1 MSPLKGQKMDELLI
15 MSNRE
20 ITRLEAMQRIQD
32 KRLTQKEA
40 ARMLNLSV
48 RQIKRL
54 YRVYKGQGAR
64 GLVSQRR
71 GKPSN
76 HRLDTQTMQQAI
88 DLIYKHYRDFGPT
101 LAHEKLTEK
110 HHLRLSRESVR
121 KLMTVEGMWRPKRAK
136 KPSAHPLRERRACF
150 GELVQI
156 DGSEHAWFEERG
168 PKCTLLV
175 YIDDATGQLLE
186 LWFVPEETFFAYCE
200 ASRHYFERYGKPVA
214 FYSDKHGIFRVNQP
228 RPLGLSSG
236 LTQFGRAM
244 QELDIQIICAH
255 TPQAK
260 GRIERANQTLQD
272 RLVKELRLRG
282 ISDMEAGNAYLPE
295 FREDFNRRFAVIPRS
310 SHDAHR
316 PVLKTENLDVILTRQ
331 KTGVVSKN
339 LTVQYDKTIYQIQ
352 SDRPDYALRNAQ
364 VTICENAQGDVTL
377 LYKTQPLSYTIFCKS
392 PRQAEVVDT
401 KTLDR
406 QIQLPKSPAPN
417 HPWRTYGRHLNGKP
431 IQEAHPHGAD

>member
-1 MSPLKGQKMDELLI
+1 

-20 ITRLEAMQRIQD
+20 ITRLEVMQRLKD

-40 ARMLNLSV
+40 AQILGISL
-48 RQIKRL
+48 RQVKRL
-54 YRVYKGQGAR
+54 FRAYKAKGAS

-76 HRLDTQTMQQAI
+76 NRLEPTTIQEAI
-88 DLIYKHYRDFGPT
+88 DLIYERYRDFGPT
-101 LAHEKLTEK
+101 LAHEKLTEI
-110 HHLRLSRESVR
+110 HALCLSRESVR
-121 KLMTVEGMWRPKRAK
+121 RIMVAEGLWKPKRAK
-136 KPSAHPLRERRACF
+136 RPPVHQMRPRRACF

-156 DGSEHAWFEERG
+156 DGSDHDWFEGRG
-168 PKCTLLV
+168 PRCTLLV

-186 LWFVPEETFFAYCE
+186 LWFVPAETFFAYCE

-228 RPLGLSSG
+228 QTLGKGTG

-244 QELDIQIICAH
+244 QELDIQIICAD

-282 ISDMEAGNAYLPE
+282 ISDMQAGNAYLPE
-295 FREDFNRRFAVIPRS
+295 FRQDFNRRFAVAPRS
-310 SHDAHR
+310 SHEAHR
-316 PVLKTENLDVILTRQ
+316 PLLATENLELILSRQDTR
-331 KTGVVSKN
+331 TLSKN
-339 LTVQYDKTIYQIQ
+339 LTVQFNQVIYQIQ

-364 VTICENAQGDVTL
+364 VTVCQNAQGEVTI
-377 LYKTQPLSYTIFCKS
+377 LYKHRPLAYTLYHKPI
-392 PRQAEVVDT
+392 RQAQVVDT

-406 QIQLPKSPAPN
+406 QIKSPKPPAPN
-417 HPWRTYGRHLNGKP
+417 HPWRQYGRHLNGKP
-431 IQEAHPHGAD
+431 IQEASRDGTG

>member
-1 MSPLKGQKMDELLI
+1 MDKLLA

-20 ITRLEAMQRIQD
+20 ITRLEAMQRIKD

-54 YRVYKGQGAR
+54 YRAYKAQGAR

-76 HRLDTQTMQQAI
+76 NRLDVETQQKAI
-88 DLIYKHYRDFGPT
+88 DLIYEHYRDFGPT

-110 HHLRLSRESVR
+110 HKLRISRESVR
-121 KLMTVEGMWRPKRAK
+121 GIMIAEGMWKPKRAK
-136 KPSAHPLRERRACF
+136 KPSTHQMRERRACF

-156 DGSEHAWFEERG
+156 DGSDHDWFEGRG

-186 LWFVPEETFFAYCE
+186 LWFVPDETFFGYCE

-214 FYSDKHGIFRVNQP
+214 FYSDKHGIFRVNQEQTIG
-228 RPLGLSSG
+228 LGSG

-244 QELDIQIICAH
+244 QELDVQIICAN

-272 RLVKELRLRG
+272 RLVKELRLQG
-282 ISDMEAGNAYLPE
+282 ISDIDSANAYLPE
-295 FREDFNRRFAVIPRS
+295 FRLDFNRRFAVAPRS

-316 PVLKTENLDVILTRQ
+316 PVLKTENLDIILTRQ
-331 KTGVVSKN
+331 KTATLSKN
-339 LTVQYDKTIYQIQ
+339 LTVQANKVIYQIQ

-364 VTICENAQGDVTL
+364 VTVCENAKGDVTI
-377 LYKTQPLSYTIFCKS
+377 LYKNKPLSYTIYHQ
-392 PRQAEVVDT
+392 PTRQAEVADT

-406 QIQLPKSPAPN
+406 QIKPPKSPAPN
-417 HPWRTYGRHLNGKP
+417 HPWRQYGHHLNGKP
-431 IQEAHPHGAD
+431 IQETTPHGAD

>member
-1 MSPLKGQKMDELLI
+1 MDELLT
-15 MSNRE
+15 MSKRE
-20 ITRLEAMQRIQD
+20 FTRYEAMQRIKD

-40 ARMLNLSV
+40 ARMLSLSV
-48 RQIKRL
+48 RQIKRI
-54 YRVYKGQGAR
+54 YRAYKGQGAG

-76 HRLDTQTMQQAI
+76 NRLDPETQQEAI
-88 DLIYKHYRDFGPT
+88 DLIYRHYRDFGPT

-121 KLMTVEGMWRPKRAK
+121 GIMIAEGLWKPKRAK
-136 KPSAHPLRERRACF
+136 QPTAHPLRERRACF

-156 DGSEHAWFEERG
+156 DGSDHDWFEGRG

-186 LWFVPEETFFAYCE
+186 LWFVPQETTFAYFE
-200 ASRHYFERYGKPVA
+200 ATRHYVEHYGKPIA

-228 RPLGLSSG
+228 RPLGTTTG

-244 QELDIQIICAH
+244 QELDVQILCAN

-272 RLVKELRLRG
+272 RLVKELRLG
-282 ISDMEAGNAYLPE
+282 GVSDMDSANAFLPE
-295 FREDFNRRFAVIPRS
+295 FRADFNRRFAVAPRS

-316 PVLKTENLDVILTRQ
+316 PLLKTENLDLILTHQQTR
-331 KTGVVSKN
+331 TLSKN

-352 SDRPDYALRNAQ
+352 SNRPDYALRNAQ
-364 VTICENAQGDVTL
+364 VTICENPQGEVTI
-377 LYKTQPLSYTIFCKS
+377 LYKAKPLAYTIYLKS
-392 PRQAEVVDT
+392 PRQAEIVDR

-406 QIQLPKSPAPN
+406 QIKSPKPPAPD
-417 HPWRTYGRHLNGKP
+417 HPWRTYGRHINGKP
-431 IQEAHPHGAD
+431 IQEVSPNGAD